1 VVKVVTN
8 RNCLYQTA
16 YHVIWCPK
24 YRHDVLT
31 GEVATA
37 VNQLIEAVCRER
49 GWPVIA
55 KEIQPDH
62 VHLFLS
68 IPPAIAVA
76 DAVKV
81 LKGVSARQLF
91 QRFPA
96 LKRRLWGGHLWSPSY
111 YVGTAGS
118 VSAATIQR
126 YVQRSEHVTKRR

>member
-24 YRHDVLT
+24 YRRDVLT
-31 GEVATA
+31 GEVATE
-37 VNQLIEAVCRER
+37 VNNLLEAVCRKR
-49 GWPVIA
+49 RWPVIS

-62 VHLFLS
+62 IHLFLS
-68 IPPAIAVA
+68 IPPATAVA

-81 LKGVSARQLF
+81 LKGVSARLLF

-96 LKRRLWGGHLWSPSY
+96 LKQRLWGGHLWSPSY
-111 YVGTAGS
+111 YVVTAGS

-126 YVQRSEHVTKRR
+126 YIERSEHVTKRR